1 MHDLPRRPRSDL
13 REVAAMDEG
22 RRLVVGV
29 IIALSIIALIA
40 FARGGAE
47 RGNPDA

>member
-1 MHDLPRRPRSDL
+1 
-13 REVAAMDEG
+13 MDEG

-40 FARGGAE
+40 FARGGAN
-47 RGNPDA
+47 RGNPDASPAPAALAIHLKA